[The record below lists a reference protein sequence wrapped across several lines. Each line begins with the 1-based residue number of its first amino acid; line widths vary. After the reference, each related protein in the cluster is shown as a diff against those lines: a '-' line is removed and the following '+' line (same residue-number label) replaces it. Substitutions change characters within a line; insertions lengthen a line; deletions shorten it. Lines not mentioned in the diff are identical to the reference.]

1 MLGSECTVTC
11 KNVPVW
17 SLGSCA
23 PAAID
28 FLKNALAMFKHHWSF
43 RECVFASLSFALVL
57 QRNFPFA
64 LEIDATILACL
75 LASFKK
81 HRTVAPILLST
92 DSLHSLPSPGQLTL
106 SPLLLNFSTLLHLL
120 ASPPALLHHEGRPTG
135 RSLRRCCI
143 CRSASRRSRW

>member
-1 MLGSECTVTC
+1 M
-11 KNVPVW
+11 NVLSRAITHFPVRW
-17 SLGSCA
+17 GSCDLA
-23 PAAID
+23 TINFLDSVVAI
-28 FLKNALAMFKHHWSF
+28 LEPHWNFQESA
-43 RECVFASLSFALVL
+43 FASLSFVSVL
-57 QRNFPFA
+57 QRSFPFA

-81 HRTVAPILLST
+81 HRAVALFLLST

-106 SPLLLNFSTLLHLL
+106 SLLLLNFFTLLHLL
-120 ASPPALLHHEGRPTG
+120 ASPPALLHHEGCPAG